1 MNLQPDNNQEK
12 LIQAE
17 RLFPTQRLFWELS
30 ATCSALGL
38 ERDASLF
45 PWDMQCW
52 ERGDSSG
59 QIPVVGRVWH
69 HRRPLSG
76 RGLGEPAWNGA
87 AGDQTALYEQ
97 TTVFPLN
104 PPLPPSP

>member
-52 ERGDSSG
+52 ERGD
-59 QIPVVGRVWH
+59 
-69 HRRPLSG
+69 
-76 RGLGEPAWNGA
+76 
-87 AGDQTALYEQ
+87 
-97 TTVFPLN
+97 
-104 PPLPPSP
+104 